1 MSKNECSSRPQA
13 GLVLCLLL
21 LVTTDVTVAS
31 PDDFNIDGVFEVA
44 LDLPRILFLLK
55 RDPNGLPLLY
65 EGNFELNWAFL
76 DTGASGI
83 LLSRETADLLDI
95 SIHPD
100 ALYADVGIGG
110 LEFFDV
116 SEVLYIGT
124 DDFQDLDPNDLE
136 HYILSGPY
144 RLQINQTYAG
154 EWPDEPL
161 DILGMPVMAGKMVV
175 LDAGATNRLE
185 YFSAN
190 ILQPN
195 DPAIPEVD
203 FFVPLRFEKYI
214 MPKAPENIPPLP
226 VLAYNPV
233 IDNVTA
239 SYGADTVTGTWVLDT
254 CGTISLISGPQAAQ
268 LGLTDTD
275 ANPIITPDFVLP
287 IGGIG
292 EDINIPG
299 YQIDELI
306 IPTLSGYNLIFQ
318 NARIGV
324 ANIELIDEFTDD
336 SIILDGVFGSNFLC
350 ASAKIEYG
358 WPVDLAATAF
368 EKIVIDTQNG
378 LLGFDVNDVYALPS
392 CGDQYHPRPSADL
405 TDDCKVSFDDLYILT
420 ENWLGDDCNVGNA
433 FCGGADIDKNGGID
447 LADYSSLAKQWL
459 YWSFKSTCGDWQHP
473 RPEGDLNHDCAV
485 DFRDLRILAEEW
497 LGQCDWLNWNC
508 RGADMNSD
516 KGVNFT
522 DYAEFIRD
530 W

>member
-1 MSKNECSSRPQA
+1 MLDKKHRFDKKA
-13 GLVLCLLL
+13 KLIFTLLVLVVCNCTL
-21 LVTTDVTVAS
+21 AG

-116 SEVLYIGT
+116 SEALYIGT
-124 DDFQDLDPNDLE
+124 DDFQDPDPNDPE
-136 HYILSGPY
+136 QYILSGPY

-154 EWPDEPL
+154 DWPDEPL
-161 DILGMPVMAGKMVV
+161 DILGMPVMAGKTVV
-175 LDAGATNRLE
+175 VDAGATNRLE

-203 FFVPLRFEKYI
+203 FVVPLRFEKYI

-239 SYGADTVTGTWVLDT
+239 RYGAQTVTGTWVLDT

-275 ANPIITPDFVLP
+275 ANPIITPDFILP

-292 EDINIPG
+292 EDVNIAG

-324 ANIELIDEFTDD
+324 ANIEIIDEFTGAP
-336 SIILDGVFGSNFLC
+336 IILDGIFGSNFLC
-350 ASAKIEYG
+350 ASAKLLDG
-358 WPVDLAATAF
+358 WLIDLAATAF
-368 EKIVIDTQNG
+368 EKITIDTRRA
-378 LLGFDVNDVYALPS
+378 LLGFDVNDIYPLPACHDS
-392 CGDQYHPRPSADL
+392 IRPYADL
-405 TDDCKVSFDDLYILT
+405 TGDCKVGSADLYILT
-420 ENWLGDDCNVGNA
+420 ENWLRNDCGSSND
-433 FCGGADIDKNGGID
+433 FCSRADIDKNGSVNF
-447 LADYSSLAKQWL
+447 ADYTLLAKQWRL
-459 YWSFKSTCGDWQHP
+459 LAYYPVCGIPGRLWPQ
-473 RPEGDLNHDCAV
+473 GDLNHDCAF
-485 DFRDLRILAEEW
+485 DMRDLQILAQEW
-497 LGQCDWLNWNC
+497 LNTCSALNYNC
-508 RGADMNSD
+508 RAADTNSD
-516 KGVNFT
+516 NTF
-522 DYAEFIRD
+522 DFSD
-530 W
+530 WADFAALW